1 MRMFTQCC
9 NSKKLESTYMA
20 TARRISDAGHVTAQ
34 AKTRGRKKSKQFGVL
49 GCRLV
54 QGPELRHTYFDPF

>member
-1 MRMFTQCC
+1 
-9 NSKKLESTYMA
+9 MA
-20 TARRISDAGHVTAQ
+20 TARRISDTGHVTAQ